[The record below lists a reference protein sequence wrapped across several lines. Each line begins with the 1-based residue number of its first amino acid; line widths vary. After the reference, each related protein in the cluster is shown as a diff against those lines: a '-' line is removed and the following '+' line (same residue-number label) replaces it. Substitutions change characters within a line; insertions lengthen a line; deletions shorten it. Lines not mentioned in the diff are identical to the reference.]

1 MAGPK
6 HQHFIPKSY
15 LKNFSNIEGDK
26 AFVETMN
33 VHTNEIKPKISIN
46 DICVSKN
53 IYTLPDV
60 TGEGKYALERY
71 YGENVDGVYPDVYK
85 LLTDDTIIE
94 ISSDDRHKILSTA
107 LSLYFRTD
115 KFLNRDIDS
124 IKKTINDIS
133 NIDFKQNPMVQV
145 IVNGKEYVV
154 EEQTTFDVQDQI
166 KIDTKLAYLMGH
178 LEDWENFVEYKYQSQ
193 ISVYRVSEEIPL
205 ITCDNPVD
213 IYHPTN
219 PSAHIFDP
227 ANSIQLPLD
236 QYHYLWISPNTEPSK
251 RNIIYRGMR
260 DKWFALTSNSTM
272 QHNATNFII
281 SKANSLQQHL
291 NQQTEHNTQTPENLA
306 AEESIKFRT
315 EQLMQFVSI
324 VRSKGL
330 RSKEAITKFKELS
343 EDSRFKEDEQF
354 QYYNKILS
362 AAGVL

>member
-33 VHTNEIKPKISIN
+33 VQTNEIKSKISIN

-60 TGEGKYALERY
+60 KGEGKYALERY

-115 KFLNRDIDS
+115 KFLNRNIDS
-124 IKKTINDIS
+124 IKNTLNEIS
-133 NIDFKQNPMVQV
+133 NIDFKQNPQV
-145 IVNGKEYVV
+145 PVVVNGKEYVV
-154 EEQTTFDVQDQI
+154 EEQTMYAVLNQI
-166 KIDTKLAYLMGH
+166 KIDTKLAYLIGH
-178 LEDWENFVEYKYQSQ
+178 LEDWENFVEHKYQSQ

-213 IYHPTN
+213 IYNPTN
-219 PSAHIFDP
+219 SSADIFDP

-281 SKANSLQQHL
+281 SKASSLQQHL
-291 NQQTEHNTQTPENLA
+291 NQQSAHNTETPENLEA
-306 AEESIKFRT
+306 AESIKFRN
-315 EQLMQFVSI
+315 EQLMEFVAVVS
-324 VRSKGL
+324 SKGL
-330 RSKEAITKFKELS
+330 RSRDAIEKFKELR
-343 EDSRFKEDEQF
+343 DDGRFKEDQQF
-354 QYYNKILS
+354 QQFNKMMSDKGL
-362 AAGVL
+362 L